1 MLASLQG
8 CPFIA
13 VTCRI
18 LMLAADRIVTVVAL
32 IVLFVRKC
40 GSLPAL
46 VVIERGILSSVLW
59 PSGVEQYHTAS
70 FAGLNDL
77 HGFRGFWNKLLPSG
91 FTLCERYFSM
101 SFTVQRFEPGLSNI
115 LPFNSSSQT
124 SRPPW

>member
-18 LMLAADRIVTVVAL
+18 LMLAADRTVTVVAL

-77 HGFRGFWNKLLPSG
+77 HGFRGFWNKLLHSG
-91 FTLCERYFSM
+91 FKCISEVFLDEFHRAAF
-101 SFTVQRFEPGLSNI
+101 
-115 LPFNSSSQT
+115 
-124 SRPPW
+124 